1 MYWEIQVPEGQ
12 DEERRDELPSYL
24 SRLTQTPLLTP
35 DEEKKLTRLARTGNE
50 EERREAK
57 RKLVEA
63 NMRLVINIAKHYKN
77 RSIPFEDLVQEGAIG
92 LMNAVER
99 FDPELG
105 YRFSTYAT
113 HWIRQTIGRALDS
126 KAKAIRVP
134 SHISESIRKLEK
146 ERAKLV
152 RQLGRDP
159 TADELAAAL
168 GISRRKL
175 QVLLQ
180 SSQDTVSL
188 DIIIGDDEETDL
200 VSLLRDANAAN
211 PEEHLLTEELLNY
224 LQQILQELTER
235 ERKVMQR
242 RLGMDSDKT
251 ATAEFSEEMK
261 ISKERIRQI
270 EVQTIRK
277 LRALVQR
284 WKLRDFFHE

>member
-12 DEERRDELPSYL
+12 DEERRDEIPSYL

-35 DEEKKLTRLARTGNE
+35 DEEKELTRRARTGDE

-57 RKLVEA
+57 RKLIEA

-175 QVLLQ
+175 QLLLQ
-180 SSQDTVSL
+180 SSQDTISL

-200 VSLLRDANAAN
+200 VSLLRDASATN
-211 PEEHLLTEELLNY
+211 PEEHLLTEELLTY

-242 RLGMDSDKT
+242 RLGIDSDKT

-284 WKLRDFFHE
+284 WKLRELFPE